1 MKIVMLGAGALGS
14 TIGGTLA
21 IGGNDVHF
29 VDMWQEHVDLIN
41 KDGLHMTNEKRRLVC
56 QGGRKNNCRYDR

>member
-21 IGGNDVHF
+21 MGGNDVHF

-41 KDGLHMTNEKRRLVC
+41 KDGLHMTNEKE
-56 QGGRKNNCRYDR
+56 DW

>member
-21 IGGNDVHF
+21 MGGNDGHF
-29 VDMWQEHVDLIN
+29 VDMWI
-41 KDGLHMTNEKRRLVC
+41 
-56 QGGRKNNCRYDR
+56 

>member
-21 IGGNDVHF
+21 MAKNEVYF
-29 VDMWQEHVDLIN
+29 VDM
-41 KDGLHMTNEKRRLVC
+41 
-56 QGGRKNNCRYDR
+56 

>member
-21 IGGNDVHF
+21 MGGNDEMCIR
-29 VDMWQEHVDLIN
+29 D
-41 KDGLHMTNEKRRLVC
+41 
-56 QGGRKNNCRYDR
+56 RYYP

>member
-21 IGGNDVHF
+21 MGGNDVHF
-29 VDMWQEHVDLIN
+29 VDMVAGVSVDHESA
-41 KDGLHMTNEKRRLVC
+41 KY
-56 QGGRKNNCRYDR
+56 GRI

>member
-21 IGGNDVHF
+21 STNEVHF
-29 VDMWQEHVDLIN
+29 VDTVSYTHLTLPTKLEV
-41 KDGLHMTNEKRRLVC
+41 
-56 QGGRKNNCRYDR
+56 

>member
-21 IGGNDVHF
+21 IGGNVSISLICGRS
-29 VDMWQEHVDLIN
+29 MWI
-41 KDGLHMTNEKRRLVC
+41 
-56 QGGRKNNCRYDR
+56 